1 MKLSLKRIAP
11 AAALAAM
18 LAAAGVQAATP
29 QAAATTAQ
37 PAASQAPAD
46 DDRGPPPPDHR
57 GPWGHRF
64 GGHGHMHRAGMHGSP
79 LMHEL
84 RRLDLSDAQSDAVD
98 AIRVK
103 HHAEQREL
111 FKRRRDLRRSF
122 AKLDPTAKDYA
133 SQSGKLA
140 DQTGKVAH
148 DEVVLRTKIA
158 AELIATLTP
167 EQVTQL
173 KADRAERQARR
184 EQRRRAPPPDAA
196 G

>member
-1 MKLSLKRIAP
+1 MKLSLKSIVP
-11 AAALAAM
+11 AAALAAA
-18 LAAAGVQAATP
+18 LAAAGVQAAAP
-29 QAAATTAQ
+29 QGVAVAPQ
-37 PAASQAPAD
+37 PAADQGPAD
-46 DDRGPPPPDHR
+46 GRGPPTDHR

-173 KADRAERQARR
+173 KADRAERQKRR
-184 EQRRRAPPPDAA
+184 EQRRHAPPPDAA